1 VVENRRIMHTP
12 TPPKGDQPETWN
24 TTLRAFNTVFEN
36 VVFQGYKRVEI
47 KEWIKR
53 EMIDTAEILSIERI
67 GISSTDNEE
76 MSLTD
81 ILKNLISEKI
91 EFYQDQIANLEK
103 VIQESEIQ
111 AQLFG
116 DQNEYTQARKNDIIR
131 YQALKEQMLELQNK
145 EIQILG

>member
-1 VVENRRIMHTP
+1 MHTP

-47 KEWIKR
+47 TEWIKR
-53 EMIDTAEILSIERI
+53 EMIDTAEILAIERI
-67 GISSTDNEE
+67 GVAPADSEE

-81 ILKNLISEKI
+81 ILKNLIAEKVVH
-91 EFYQDQIANLEK
+91 YTDQISNLEK
-103 VIQESEIQ
+103 VLQESEIQ

-131 YQALKEQMLELQNK
+131 YQALKERMLELQHK